1 MLSITKTTQ
10 FLLFLL
16 LFSPLF
22 SYISFGILGLESITF
37 YFKFVF
43 CFYGCFFVYKKWK
56 VIHFSALHYFWIC
69 YILYI
74 IIWSF
79 YNGIYERSGFLT
91 NKNLI
96 YISTLFIIIIIY
108 NTNFEERFI
117 KNSILIIKITVIV
130 AAIVSLI
137 QFYNSSFLDANPLWD
152 KWGGFESAFT
162 GTLYEVRRSSIFG
175 YVDQN
180 EIGLSY
186 MPILS
191 VLIGFL
197 LYNKTKFFW
206 FFLILGGI
214 SAVLTNGRYIMFAFI
229 LITLQILIYQKSG
242 IKGIVKFIFFIFFIF
257 LFFYQVLDILGYDFN
272 AWYNQRLLSEG
283 SFNETTRYKAYEN
296 FLFFFPKNPYFGTGV
311 HLTEEIKEASKAV
324 GSSQIHVGYL
334 SHLVSFGIVGSFFMF
349 GFWFLL
355 AKKLYKSAKYTK
367 YWGSFFAFLI
377 YLWAQ
382 TTLVYYSIFFYGLI
396 FAFVFDK
403 YVKDN
408 YSNKEFVS
416 SSIKKGV

>member
-137 QFYNSSFLDANPLWD
+137 QFYNSSFLDANLYGTSGEVL
-152 KWGGFESAFT
+152 KVLLQELFT
-162 GTLYEVRRSSIFG
+162 KLE
-175 YVDQN
+175 D
-180 EIGLSY
+180 
-186 MPILS
+186 
-191 VLIGFL
+191 L
-197 LYNKTKFFW
+197 LYLVM
-206 FFLILGGI
+206 LIKMKL
-214 SAVLTNGRYIMFAFI
+214 AY
-229 LITLQILIYQKSG
+229 LIC
-242 IKGIVKFIFFIFFIF
+242 
-257 LFFYQVLDILGYDFN
+257 LF
-272 AWYNQRLLSEG
+272 
-283 SFNETTRYKAYEN
+283 
-296 FLFFFPKNPYFGTGV
+296 
-311 HLTEEIKEASKAV
+311 
-324 GSSQIHVGYL
+324 YL
-334 SHLVSFGIVGSFFMF
+334 
-349 GFWFLL
+349 
-355 AKKLYKSAKYTK
+355 Y
-367 YWGSFFAFLI
+367 
-377 YLWAQ
+377 
-382 TTLVYYSIFFYGLI
+382 
-396 FAFVFDK
+396 
-403 YVKDN
+403 
-408 YSNKEFVS
+408 
-416 SSIKKGV
+416 